1 MFQLGSSCLSNAQ
14 HTQCFAQCQ
23 HPVSNDILEICCRG
37 DEPQQLR
44 QFKDALGLD
53 NTAAAEVHM
62 NQARR
67 FLRERAEAG
76 SRTQDTEQRKALGKL
91 VYVSY
96 LVFGAQQAA
105 FLMPLRRV
113 FNIQPASIDVMR
125 RDNAKQLFDNYIK
138 AHGGELQVEHELHSL
153 TAYFVHI
160 NLGCQSQPRQCI
172 MSFCHK
178 LVQAVSALHWHRLGE
193 IYTSFTNHVN
203 ILQVCQAVSD
213 TSISLTA
220 HQAIVSP

>member
-1 MFQLGSSCLSNAQ
+1 MMMWTL
-14 HTQCFAQCQ
+14 
-23 HPVSNDILEICCRG
+23 CRG

-76 SRTQDTEQRKALGKL
+76 SRSQDTEQRKALGKL

-113 FNIQPASIDVMR
+113 FNIQPASVDVMR

-138 AHGGELQVEHELHSL
+138 AHGGELQVSHAGTSCLLKKHHLHPMAMTYPIGWESGVASASAFVGIKLL
-153 TAYFVHI
+153 TPATLYPK
-160 NLGCQSQPRQCI
+160 LCAQSTAD
-172 MSFCHK
+172 
-178 LVQAVSALHWHRLGE
+178 LLVSAMQLKGSHPTHPPPPLLHP
-193 IYTSFTNHVN
+193 SF
-203 ILQVCQAVSD
+203 
-213 TSISLTA
+213 
-220 HQAIVSP
+220 